1 MTKKYSTFYSN
12 SKVETINNE
21 SDINDIFESIYTTI
35 ISNMQ
40 KFIGKSSGWITDWFI
55 FILLIFEN
63 AILWLTVIISNYQK
77 NWTIQKRV
85 WLILKILMV
94 INFLNDV

>member
-40 KFIGKSSGWITDWFI
+40 KSIGKSSGWITD
-55 FILLIFEN
+55 
-63 AILWLTVIISNYQK
+63 
-77 NWTIQKRV
+77 
-85 WLILKILMV
+85 
-94 INFLNDV
+94 